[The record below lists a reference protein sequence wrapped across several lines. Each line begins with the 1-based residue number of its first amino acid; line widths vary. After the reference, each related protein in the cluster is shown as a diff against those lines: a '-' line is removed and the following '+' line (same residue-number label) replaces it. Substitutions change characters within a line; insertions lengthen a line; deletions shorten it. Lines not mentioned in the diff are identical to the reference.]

1 MLTFKINRLF
11 ISLLSIAIFISGVL
25 AILFRTRSNLKLY
38 AVFKPLTTV
47 LIIILALFVHLK
59 LSGSYQ
65 LFVLIALVF
74 ALIGDIFLL
83 RKKWFLYGIIAFSLA
98 HLCFTAAF
106 VSLYGF
112 SLSLLPL
119 IILLIFGLL
128 IYIFLKNDLHKYA
141 IPVAFYIL
149 IIILMVWQAVGLLYQ
164 SEAPVFWALGG
175 AAILFLFSDFVIA
188 YNKFKQS
195 FEAAEPL
202 ILSTYWTAVYVFAL
216 AGTYIS

>member
-1 MLTFKINRLF
+1 MF

-38 AVFKPLTTV
+38 AVFKPLTTI
-47 LIIILALFVHLK
+47 LIIALALFTYLN
-59 LSGSYQ
+59 LPGSYQ
-65 LFVLIALVF
+65 LFVLIALEF

-83 RKKWFLYGIIAFSLA
+83 RKKWFLYGIIAFSVA
-98 HLCFTAAF
+98 HLSFTAAF
-106 VSLYGF
+106 VSLFGF

-119 IILLIFGLL
+119 IILLIFGLMV
-128 IYIFLKNDLHKYA
+128 YFFLKNDLHKYA
-141 IPVAFYIL
+141 VPVAFYIL

-164 SEAPVFWALGG
+164 SEAPVIWALAG
-175 AAILFLFSDFVIA
+175 AAILFAFSDFVIA

-202 ILSTYWTAVYVFAL
+202 ILSTYWTAVYIFAL
-216 AGTYIS
+216 VGEHIS

>member
-1 MLTFKINRLF
+1 MF

-38 AVFKPLTTV
+38 AVFKPLTTI
-47 LIIILALFVHLK
+47 LIIALALFIYLN
-59 LSGSYQ
+59 LPGSYQ

-83 RKKWFLYGIIAFSLA
+83 RKKWFLYGIIAFSVA
-98 HLCFTAAF
+98 HLSFTAAF
-106 VSLYGF
+106 VSLFGF

-119 IILLIFGLL
+119 IILLIFGLMV
-128 IYIFLKNDLHKYA
+128 YFFLKNDLHKYA
-141 IPVAFYIL
+141 VPVAFYIL

-164 SEAPVFWALGG
+164 SEAPVFWALPG
-175 AAILFLFSDFVIA
+175 AAILFAFSDFVIA

-202 ILSTYWTAVYVFAL
+202 ILSTYWTAVYIFAL
-216 AGTYIS
+216 VGEHIS